1 MDGKPIKIVHVVGAR
16 PNYMK
21 VAPILTVMA
30 GSPAKF
36 EQVLVHTGQHYDFHM
51 SGIFFEELGL
61 RNPDHNLGVES
72 GTHAEQTA
80 HVMLAMEPVLEHVQ
94 PDLVLVAGDVNST
107 LATALVC
114 SKLGL
119 PVGHV
124 EAGLRSYDR
133 GMPEEVN
140 RVVTDQLSELL
151 FTPSRDADDNLIR
164 EGMPPER
171 IHFVGNVM
179 IDSLIQFLP
188 HAAER
193 TSRKELGLQ
202 DRDYA
207 LVSLHRPSNVDS
219 PEVLEQLLHSLRLI
233 SRRLAV
239 VFAVHPRTM
248 ARIKEFGF
256 EQLLEAEP
264 EIFLSEPL
272 GYLDFL
278 SLMVHARLVLTD
290 SGGIQ
295 EETTYLGIP
304 CLTARPNTERPVTL
318 ELGTNRLVPSR
329 SDEIL
334 AAVENILNDTDSTH
348 TIPEHWDG
356 QTAERI
362 VQVIRETS

>member
-1 MDGKPIKIVHVVGAR
+1 MDGKYIKIVHVVGAR

-21 VAPILTVMA
+21 VAPILTAMA
-30 GSPAKF
+30 RSPEEF

-51 SGIFFEELGL
+51 SEIFFEDLGL
-61 RNPDHNLGVES
+61 RNPDHYPGVET

-80 HVMLAMEPVLEHVQ
+80 RVMLAMEPVLENVQ
-94 PDLVLVAGDVNST
+94 PDLGLVVGDVNST
-107 LATALVC
+107 LASALVC

-119 PVGHV
+119 TVGHV
-124 EAGLRSYDR
+124 ETGLRSYDR
-133 GMPEEVN
+133 DMPEEVK
-140 RVVTDQLSELL
+140 RVLTDQLSEVL

-164 EGMPPER
+164 EGISPER

-179 IDSLIQFLP
+179 IDSLIRFLP

-193 TSRKELGLQ
+193 ASRKELGLQ

-207 LVSLHRPSNVDS
+207 LVTLHRPSNVDS
-219 PEVLEQLLHSLRLI
+219 EVLEQLLQSLRQI
-233 SRRLAV
+233 SRQLAV

-256 EQLLEAEP
+256 EQLLEGEQ
-264 EIFLSEPL
+264 EIILSEPL

-278 SLMVHARLVLTD
+278 SLMVNARIVLTD

-304 CLTARPNTERPVTL
+304 CLTARPNTEKPVTL
-318 ELGTNRLVPSR
+318 ELGTNRLVPSL
-329 SDEIL
+329 SGEIL
-334 AAVENILNDTDSTH
+334 AAVEDILNKTDSTH
-348 TIPEHWDG
+348 TIPELWDG
-356 QTAERI
+356 QTADRI
-362 VQVIRETS
+362 DQVIRETY